1 MSDTRE
7 RILVIEDEL
16 PMRTALADT
25 LADQG
30 YRPLT
35 APDGESGLQRAL
47 DEHPDLILLDV
58 MMPGRSGYSVAAEL
72 RRLGQNTP
80 ILMLTAKGQIEDR
93 VDGLD
98 SGADDYLIKP
108 FATRE
113 LLARVRALLRRNQQ
127 DATTPDPLR
136 LGDCTIDFSKQT
148 AHRAGVSLTLTAKEF
163 AVLRLLAE
171 RAGEPVS
178 RDEFLDIV
186 WGYAAFPTTRTV
198 DNHIASLRT
207 KLGTDQ
213 IKTIHRVGY
222 KLAPQSS
229 SGDFAKP

>member
-1 MSDTRE
+1 MSEIRE
-7 RILVIEDEL
+7 RILIVEDER

-35 APDGESGLQRAL
+35 AADGDSGLERAL
-47 DEHPDLILLDV
+47 EESPDLILLDV

-72 RRLGQNTP
+72 RRLGSRTP

-98 SGADDYLIKP
+98 SGADDYLVKP

-127 DATTPDPLR
+127 EETSPVTLR
-136 LGDCTIDFSKQT
+136 LGDATVDFEKQT
-148 AHRAGVSLTLTAKEF
+148 AARGGETLTLTAKEF
-163 AVLRLLAE
+163 AVLKLLAE
-171 RAGEPVS
+171 RDGEPVT

-186 WGYAAFPTTRTV
+186 WGYASFPTTRTV
-198 DNHIASLRT
+198 DNHIATLRT
-207 KLGTDQ
+207 KVGAQ
-213 IKTIHRVGY
+213 HIKTVHRVGY
-222 KLAPQSS
+222 RLVK
-229 SGDFAKP
+229 

>member
-1 MSDTRE
+1 MSSARE
-7 RILVIEDEL
+7 RILIVEDEV

-25 LADQG
+25 LSDQG

-35 APDGESGLQRAL
+35 AADGDSGLQRAL

-72 RRLGQNTP
+72 RRLGNTIP

-98 SGADDYLIKP
+98 SGADDYLVKP

-113 LLARVRALLRRNQQ
+113 LLARVRALLRRNHQQ
-127 DATTPDPLR
+127 SDELKTLELD
-136 LGDCTIDFSKQT
+136 DNQIDFEKQT
-148 AHRAGVSLTLTAKEF
+148 ATRDGETLTLTAKEF
-163 AVLRLLAE
+163 AVLKLLAQ
-171 RAGEPVS
+171 RRGEPVT

-198 DNHIASLRT
+198 DTHIASLRT
-207 KLGTDQ
+207 KLATDK
-213 IKTIHRVGY
+213 IETVHRVDY
-222 KLAPQSS
+222 RLLL
-229 SGDFAKP
+229 

>member
-1 MSDTRE
+1 MSSARE
-7 RILVIEDEL
+7 RILIVEDEV

-25 LADQG
+25 LADEG

-35 APDGESGLQRAL
+35 AADGDSGLQRAL
-47 DEHPDLILLDV
+47 DERPDLILLDV

-72 RRLGQNTP
+72 RRLGNTIP

-98 SGADDYLIKP
+98 SGADDYLVKP

-113 LLARVRALLRRNQQ
+113 LLARVRALLRRNHQQ
-127 DATTPDPLR
+127 SDELKTLEFD
-136 LGDCTIDFSKQT
+136 DNQIDFEKQIAT
-148 AHRAGVSLTLTAKEF
+148 RAGEPLTLTAKEL
-163 AVLRLLAE
+163 AVLKLLAQ
-171 RAGEPVS
+171 RRGEPVT

-198 DNHIASLRT
+198 DTHIASLRT
-207 KLGTDQ
+207 KLATDK
-213 IKTIHRVGY
+213 IKTVHRVGY
-222 KLAPQSS
+222 KLVTTN
-229 SGDFAKP
+229 